1 MINVSVIVP
10 TYNYAH
16 YIETAI
22 HSVLKQDYDQGSVE
36 IIVVDDG
43 STDNTAEI
51 LKPYI
56 ESSLISYYYQENKGK
71 ARATSLAIEKSTGKY
86 IFNLDADDYFLPGKI
101 TNYVNAFEL
110 DESIVHVG
118 SAADV
123 FNESLQ
129 TSFPENIEGELL
141 GKPINGFWLLYH
153 FYNNFILWGGGSTY
167 AARASAIKQVTIPDQ
182 VDMFIDEFLIL
193 VLLPFGKSFFIEKP
207 QSVWRVHASNYS
219 GRLAS
224 KEVLLRKE
232 ERLMRSSNGV
242 LEYMKNSGF
251 DKNLI
256 RIYTLLDATRRITL
270 KENRNEKSISDI
282 FNYIKEV
289 RSLHP
294 EWHLIKNYN
303 VLNRMIPNSLLAL
316 LKGGRKMMKTAVQPL
331 KIEKKMP
338 DLNRQRGA
346 EQVKAASPV
355 AEIG

>member
-56 ESSLISYYYQENKGK
+56 DAGLISYYYQENKGK
-71 ARATSLAIEKSTGKY
+71 ASATRHAIEKSTGKY

-101 TNYVNAFEL
+101 TSYVNAFEL

-118 SAADV
+118 SAAEV
-123 FNESLQ
+123 FNQNLQ
-129 TSFPENIEGELL
+129 TSFVENIEVELL

-167 AARASAIKQVTIPDQ
+167 AARASVLKQVTIPDD

-193 VLLPFGKSFFIEKP
+193 VLLPYGKSFFTEKP
-207 QSVWRVHASNYS
+207 QSVWRVHTSNYS

-224 KEVLLRKE
+224 KEVLLKKE
-232 ERLMRSSNGV
+232 ERLIRSSNGV
-242 LEYMKNSGF
+242 LSYMRDSGF

-256 RIYTLLDATRRITL
+256 RIYSLLDATRRITL
-270 KENRNEKSISDI
+270 KENRNEKSILDI
-282 FNYIKEV
+282 LKYVKEV
-289 RSLHP
+289 KALHP

-303 VLNRMIPNSLLAL
+303 VLNRLVPNSILAF
-316 LKGGRKMMKTAVQPL
+316 LKGGRNMVRTAIQPL
-331 KIEKKMP
+331 KMEKKTP
-338 DLNRQRGA
+338 GQNRSTGA
-346 EQVKAASPV
+346 EKLESAAQV

>member
-56 ESSLISYYYQENKGK
+56 DAGLINYYYQDNKGK
-71 ARATSLAIEKSTGKY
+71 ASATRVAIEKSTGKY

-101 TNYVNAFEL
+101 SNYVNAFEL

-118 SAADV
+118 SAAEV
-123 FNESLQ
+123 FNQTLQ
-129 TSFPENIEGELL
+129 TSFNEPIEADLL

-167 AARASAIKQVTIPDQ
+167 AARASVLKKIPIPDE

-193 VLLPFGKSFFIEKP
+193 VLLPFGKSYFTEKP
-207 QSVWRVHASNYS
+207 QSVWRVHTSNYS

-224 KEVLLRKE
+224 KEILLKKE
-232 ERLMRSSNGV
+232 ERLLRSSNGV
-242 LEYMKNSGF
+242 LKYMKETGF
-251 DKNLI
+251 DRNLI

-282 FNYIKEV
+282 FTYIREV
-289 RSLHP
+289 RSLNP
-294 EWHLIKNYN
+294 EWNLIKNYN
-303 VLNRMIPNSLLAL
+303 VLNRLIPCSILAF
-316 LKGGRKMMKTAVQPL
+316 LKGGRRVMKTAIQPS
-331 KIEKKMP
+331 KVEKKTP
-338 DLNRQRGA
+338 DLNQSS
-346 EQVKAASPV
+346 EQVQIKSVSSV
-355 AEIG
+355 AEVG